1 MVNQSNIRFKLT
13 RAQNFVKWRIM
24 MTTQFLGGGWRLK
37 ARIEWGGMQVMTINT
52 HTPPQSHFPPLLNS
66 RPQPSTELSFWFVLM
81 TDFLRASQFESLV
94 RMLTYWDLIFSGIFL
109 TKSVPISSKTLRE
122 KSLEL
127 LHNEKQNKCI
137 SDYNCL

>member
-1 MVNQSNIRFKLT
+1 
-13 RAQNFVKWRIM
+13 
-24 MTTQFLGGGWRLK
+24 
-37 ARIEWGGMQVMTINT
+37 
-52 HTPPQSHFPPLLNS
+52 
-66 RPQPSTELSFWFVLM
+66 M

-94 RMLTYWDLIFSGIFL
+94 RMLTYGDLIFSGIFL

-127 LHNEKQNKCI
+127 LHIEKQNKCI